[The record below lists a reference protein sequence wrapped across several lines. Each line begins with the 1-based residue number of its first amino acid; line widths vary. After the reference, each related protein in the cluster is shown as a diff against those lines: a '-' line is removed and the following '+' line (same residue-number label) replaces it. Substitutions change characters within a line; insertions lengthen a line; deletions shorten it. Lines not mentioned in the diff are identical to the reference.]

1 MEEKSVELVTNPQKI
16 VLLDKDDTKERL
28 EKLEKK
34 HKMCEKLFE
43 WGYRTSIVSGS
54 GAALFMGVSLNS
66 KLAKLSIAASA
77 ASGVVSVLGVA
88 TTLIVAKR
96 EEKIEKE
103 IKRVRE
109 ALSLREE
116 AKNNPNIVIE
126 EKSAK
131 QIQLEKKLEKYD
143 KISDITGTFVSVG
156 AVVGAGIGCTFLAKY
171 LDVDLLAGM
180 GIGMCFGMGVGSVPM
195 AGPLVKRDRVKQ
207 QLEETVKTEHPEFY
221 KQKLLT
227 EMGGIVKSNADAP
240 DLQDNKERYVLLD
253 NAYKLAQ
260 KCDSTEVIERLV
272 NLAKNMSPDNAKELN
287 HMVVNGGKE
296 MG

>member
-54 GAALFMGVSLNS
+54 GAALFMGASLNS

-88 TTLIVAKR
+88 TALIVAKR

-143 KISDITGTFVSVG
+143 KISDVTGAFVSVG
-156 AVVGAGIGCTFLAKY
+156 AGVGAGIGGTFLAKY
-171 LDVDLLAGM
+171 LDVDSLAGV

-195 AGPLVKRDRVKQ
+195 AGSLVKRDRVKQ
-207 QLEETVKTEHPEFY
+207 QLFWCEE
-221 KQKLLT
+221 
-227 EMGGIVKSNADAP
+227 
-240 DLQDNKERYVLLD
+240 
-253 NAYKLAQ
+253 
-260 KCDSTEVIERLV
+260 V
-272 NLAKNMSPDNAKELN
+272 N
-287 HMVVNGGKE
+287 
-296 MG
+296 